1 MQYSKKLQR
10 RIIFPS
16 SNDMTTQL
24 YIYAPSDSKS
34 MKLVCLNFVLIFIIG
49 VAIAVPLVIIGSVNA
64 QNQNITPSMIINM
77 SDLSIKV
84 GNTTS
89 NETITFSNNTVG
101 ETGNTTSSN

>member
-1 MQYSKKLQR
+1 
-10 RIIFPS
+10 
-16 SNDMTTQL
+16 
-24 YIYAPSDSKS
+24 

-49 VAIAVPLVIIGSVNA
+49 VAIAVPLVITGSVNA

-89 NETITFSNNTVG
+89 NETITFSNNTVE
-101 ETGNTTSSN
+101 ETGNATSSN

>member
-1 MQYSKKLQR
+1 
-10 RIIFPS
+10 
-16 SNDMTTQL
+16 
-24 YIYAPSDSKS
+24 
-34 MKLVCLNFVLIFIIG
+34 MKLVCINFALVFMIG
-49 VAIAVPLVIIGSVNA
+49 VVLAVPLVLASSVTA
-64 QNQNITPSMIINM
+64 QSQNITPSMIINM